1 MGSRST
7 TSCRAA
13 SGTRSGR
20 SPEAARRD
28 GSRGPGTRPCA
39 RRRRRSPT
47 SDRRGPRGI
56 VRAQTGP
63 EESAMADR
71 SFALLTEAILERD
84 QPRTT
89 DLFHQMVTREGR
101 ALSDALDVVTR
112 AEAPFVQV
120 PSHINVRDG
129 QITLIN
135 NDHTILGLRAALNL
149 PPFLPERYRLLPF
162 LQGVW
167 YIPAG
172 LDIWNQLLGRY
183 PGRYATMKGMNVP
196 PPSYGPAVWHQQQP
210 PIVQEGPIEDR
221 LHAHMVATISGDV
234 RQSYGLFLGLA
245 EDASARALLRDQML
259 FLGLIDLQDTV
270 VGRKARNTGHKALRA
285 RATTDL
291 ADLIGWDRAR
301 GVYYICVPDMA
312 VGPLYYS
319 LYDAACVTVSAEFP
333 DGGKGLKQT
342 NTMPLTP
349 AEVEEMV
356 QLLMEADA
364 QTIWNLITTHLRN
377 GKSLTSLGDTIQI
390 GAAELILRTTV
401 PRQFTDGQH
410 PFDYCNVAN
419 YWMRT
424 SQNPYQPRVL
434 YMMANFVNDVARSNK
449 LHASLLERERAGFD
463 RTGRSPQELLRELD
477 EAILAF
483 DIARTTALADTYL
496 KSGADRS
503 AYLAQVAVTACK
515 FQDDPHNQKITHSTF
530 EEYGHNSTHLRD
542 RLLLASAR
550 LLAGWPKMPGE
561 RDCYA
566 RFMKE
571 WIDN

>member
-1 MGSRST
+1 MTKSLG
-7 TSCRAA
+7 
-13 SGTRSGR
+13 
-20 SPEAARRD
+20 
-28 GSRGPGTRPCA
+28 
-39 RRRRRSPT
+39 
-47 SDRRGPRGI
+47 
-56 VRAQTGP
+56 
-63 EESAMADR
+63 
-71 SFALLTEAILERD
+71 LLTEAILERD
-84 QPRTT
+84 QPRTA
-89 DLFHQMVTREGR
+89 DLFFRMVKRDGQ
-101 ALSDALDVVTR
+101 SMGDALDVVTT

-135 NDHTILGLRAALNL
+135 NDHTILGLRTAASLA
-149 PPFLPERYRLLPF
+149 PYLPEEYRLLPF

-196 PPSYGPAVWHQQQP
+196 PPSYGPVVWHQQQP
-210 PIVQEGPIEDR
+210 PIVQEGPIEER
-221 LHAHMVATISGDV
+221 LQAHMVATISGDV

-245 EDASARALLRDQML
+245 EDESARALLRDQML

-319 LYDAACVTVSAEFP
+319 LYDAVCVTVSAEFP
-333 DGGKGLKQT
+333 DAGKGLKQT
-342 NTMPLTP
+342 NTTPLTP
-349 AEVEEMV
+349 AEVEDMV

-434 YMMANFVNDVARSNK
+434 YLMANFVSDVARSNK
-449 LHASLLERERAGFD
+449 LHTSVLERERAGFD

-483 DIARTTALADTYL
+483 DIARTTALADIYL

-571 WIDN
+571 WINN